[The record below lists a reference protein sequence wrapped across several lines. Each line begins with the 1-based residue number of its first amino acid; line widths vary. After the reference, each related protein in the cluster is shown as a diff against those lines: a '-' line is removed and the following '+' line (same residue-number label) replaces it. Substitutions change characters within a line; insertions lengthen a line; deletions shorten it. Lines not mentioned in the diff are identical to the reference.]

1 MPDVTKKLRTTRL
14 PLTGAKAAAP
24 INPLRAGMPA
34 LDSIHSTETFSPRRK
49 GPKYQIIHTTEVDT
63 YENSPAAQKLRKV
76 LPGNKAPSLVALA
89 AAVKA
94 KAKAPGDN
102 FAGKDRKA
110 AKLSVGTGTV
120 KSVASVAALV
130 ATLPSIDAMLNHK
143 PTITTA
149 PTSGRV
155 VEEQRNV
162 SLSAFLYAS
171 SREND
176 NDFHL
181 IVGGDPNKTPEV
193 YMTMEVSGLPPQ
205 SFPSFQALNAA
216 RDSFKKFFGAKLP
229 GSTYD
234 YYHPPIPIKIKG
246 SLFFDRT
253 HAKGQR
259 PGPPSLKSRMPTVWE
274 VHPLTSITL
283 GP

>member
-1 MPDVTKKLRTTRL
+1 MRDVTRKLRTTRL

-24 INPLRAGMPA
+24 IDPLRMGMPA
-34 LDSIHSTETFSPRRK
+34 LDSIHSTETFSPTRK

-63 YENSPAAQKLRKV
+63 YENSPAAQKLRKI
-76 LPGNKAPSLVALA
+76 LPGNKAPSLVALTA
-89 AAVKA
+89 AIKA
-94 KAKAPGDN
+94 KAKAPSDN
-102 FAGKDRKA
+102 FAGTDRKA

-120 KSVASVAALV
+120 KSVANVAALI
-130 ATLPSIDAMLNHK
+130 ASLPSKDAMINHK
-143 PTITTA
+143 PKITIA
-149 PTSGRV
+149 STSGRV
-155 VEEQRNV
+155 TEEQRNV

-181 IVGGDPNKTPEV
+181 IVGGDPNKTPEM
-193 YMTMEVSGLPPQ
+193 YITMEVSGLPPQ
-205 SFPSFQALNAA
+205 NLPAFKALNAA
-216 RDSFKKFFGAKLP
+216 RASFKKFFGAKLP

-234 YYHPPIPIKIKG
+234 FYHPPIPIKIEG
-246 SLFFDRT
+246 SLFFDMT
-253 HAKGQR
+253 HAKGQS
-259 PGPPSLKSRMPTVWE
+259 PGPQSLKSRMPTIWE